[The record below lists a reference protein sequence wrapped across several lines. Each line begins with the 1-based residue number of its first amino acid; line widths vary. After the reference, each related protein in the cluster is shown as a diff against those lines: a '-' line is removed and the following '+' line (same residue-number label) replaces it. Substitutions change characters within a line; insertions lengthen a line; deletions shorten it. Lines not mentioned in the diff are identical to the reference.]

1 MKTSSNKLLFLTFIL
16 LLICGYVVAQEDY
29 TLFYNQSIMTSNT
42 GMSVLGGWAIGNIAL
57 GAYGWIQGTGQQKYF
72 NQMNLFWNTVN
83 LTIAGV
89 ALYNNYHTDIS
100 LLNAEQIMSKH
111 LQTEKI
117 LLINS
122 ALDAGYI
129 GTGFL
134 LRYLSG
140 KSEQRSDLLKGYG
153 NSLLL
158 QGGFLLVFDVCLY
171 GIMRNQRL
179 DFLDNLNLSI
189 STDLTGF
196 QVLIYL

>member
-1 MKTSSNKLLFLTFIL
+1 MKTTTNKQIIFTFVL
-16 LLICGYVVAQEDY
+16 LLVSGYLFAQDDY
-29 TLFYNQSIMTSNT
+29 TQFYNQSMMTSNT
-42 GMSVLGGWAIGNIAL
+42 GMSILGGWALGNIAL
-57 GAYGWIQGTGQQKYF
+57 GAYGWAQYTGQQKYF

-83 LTIAGV
+83 LTIAGI

-100 LLNAEQIMSKH
+100 LLNADQIMSKH
-111 LQTEKI
+111 VQTEKI

-122 ALDAGYI
+122 FLDAGYI

-134 LRYLSG
+134 LRHFSA

-158 QGGFLLVFDVCLY
+158 QGGFLLIFDVCLY

-179 DFLDNLNLSI
+179 DFLNNLNLSI
-189 STDLTGF
+189 TTDLRGF
-196 QVLIYL
+196 QILIPM

>member
-1 MKTSSNKLLFLTFIL
+1 MKTTSKKQFFFTIIL
-16 LLICGYVVAQEDY
+16 LLISGYVFAQDDY
-29 TLFYNQSIMTSNT
+29 IRFYNQSIMNSNT
-42 GMSVLGGWAIGNIAL
+42 GMFILGGWALGNIAL
-57 GAYGWIQGTGQQKYF
+57 GAYGWAQYTGQQKYF

-83 LTIAGV
+83 LTIAGI

-117 LLINS
+117 LLVNS
-122 ALDAGYI
+122 FLDAGYI

-134 LRYLSG
+134 LRHFSG
-140 KSEQRSDLLKGYG
+140 RSEKRSNLLKGYG

-158 QGGFLLVFDVCLY
+158 QGGFLLIFDVCLY

-179 DFLDNLNLSI
+179 DFMNNLNLSI
-189 STDLTGF
+189 TTDLRGF
-196 QVLIYL
+196 QLLIQM